1 LPLILSTFSITGKL
15 DLSQE
20 IIELLE
26 SRYRKYNNPG
36 FIELDP
42 VSIPHSY
49 TRKEDIEISGFL
61 TAIISWGQRVTIL
74 NNSRKLLQMMDNSPY
89 DFISGFSPSELKPF
103 MAFHHRTFNGDDC
116 IYFLTSLQ
124 NIYRNHGGLEDL
136 FLFNKNNIASVI
148 NTFKS
153 TFFELDHLPRTKKHI
168 ADPLKGSTAK
178 RINMFLRWMVRKDK
192 GGVDFGLWSK
202 VAPSDLHCPLDIH
215 SGTVARKLGILKRKQ
230 NDWKAVK
237 ELTGVLRRLDP
248 ADPVKYDFALFGLGI
263 FEKY

>member
-1 LPLILSTFSITGKL
+1 ME
-15 DLSQE
+15 LSQE

-26 SRYRKYNNPG
+26 SRYRKYNNPD

-49 TRKEDIEISGFL
+49 ARKEDIEISGFL

-74 NNSRKLLQMMDNSPY
+74 NNSRKLLEMMDNSPY
-89 DFISGFSPSELKPF
+89 EFISGFAPSDLKPF
-103 MAFHHRTFNGDDC
+103 MTFTHRTFNGDDC

-124 NIYRNHGGLEDL
+124 NIYKNYGGLEDL
-136 FLFNKNNIASVI
+136 FLFSKNNIAPVI
-148 NTFKS
+148 SYFKS

-178 RINMFLRWMVRKDK
+178 RINMFLRWMVRRDDH
-192 GGVDFGLWSK
+192 GVDFGIWKK
-202 VAPSDLHCPLDIH
+202 VSPSDLHCPLDIH

-230 NDWKAVK
+230 DDWKAVE
-237 ELTGVLRRLDP
+237 ELTGVLKQLDP
-248 ADPVKYDFALFGLGI
+248 RDPVKYDFALFGLGI
-263 FEKY
+263 FEKF